1 MIRIWVENG
10 AICIDG
16 LQDFFGPPAS
26 GTLPVDLTTEAP
38 TAAVVVEPEPEPEP
52 VKPAKP
58 KSSSKKRGGTREA
71 TSSVVAVPEEEA
83 PAESPTAVEPPPA
96 PVKPVRARAS
106 AAAQRVQKIVSDMMS
121 RNRRTE
127 ISDVLAEFGCAGLAE
142 LQPSQYEDFALRLE
156 EAAL

>member
-38 TAAVVVEPEPEPEP
+38 VAAVVAEPEPEP
-52 VKPAKP
+52 VKPAKAKP
-58 KSSSKKRGGTREA
+58 TGKKRGGTREA
-71 TSSVVAVPEEEA
+71 TSSVVAVPGEEA
-83 PAESPTAVEPPPA
+83 PAESPAAVEPPPA
-96 PVKPVRARAS
+96 PAKPVRAKVS

-121 RNRRTE
+121 RNRREE
-127 ISDVLAEFGCAGLAE
+127 IGEVLAEFGCAGLAD